1 MKPFAGFPARMDFTP
16 VPNLFLS
23 QVMPEISDINELK
36 TTLHIMA
43 EVYRKKGYIRFV
55 TFSELLANQSL
66 IKNLESTG
74 EATQE
79 TLRRALEMAAER
91 GVILHLVAELDGGAE
106 DIYFVNTEADRRAV
120 AKIENGELKLPGLKA
135 SIKPPPAT
143 EELPDIFTLYEENI
157 GMLTPMI
164 AEELKEAERLYP
176 PSWIRDAI
184 REAASLNKRSVRYI
198 IRTLEH
204 WSAEGRGYGTHRRI
218 SEKEDPDKYIKG
230 RYGHMV
236 RRR

>member
-23 QVMPEISDINELK
+23 QIMPEISDINELK

-43 EVYRKKGYIRFV
+43 EVYRKKGNLRFV
-55 TFSELLANQSL
+55 TFSELSANTSL
-66 IKNLESTG
+66 IKSIESAG
-74 EATQE
+74 KPAEE
-79 TLRRALEMAAER
+79 TLRSALETAIKR
-91 GVILHLVAELDGGAE
+91 GVILRLAAELDGGAE
-106 DIYFVNTEADRRAV
+106 DIYFVNTEADRQAV
-120 AKIENGELKLPGLKA
+120 AKIETGELKLPGLKA
-135 SIKPPPAT
+135 IKSPPET

-164 AEELKEAERLYP
+164 AEELKEAEKLYP
-176 PSWIRDAI
+176 ETWIRDAMK
-184 REAASLNKRSVRYI
+184 EAASLNKRSIRYI
-198 IRTLEH
+198 VRILEN
-204 WSAEGRGYGTHRRI
+204 WAQEGRGNGAHKRFPG
-218 SEKEDPDKYIKG
+218 KEDPDKYIKG